1 MDTINYQGK
10 ELEVKFIRDAE
21 AGNYGTDG
29 DVRYQQDAIINGEE
43 VRIYWNTTPEHDENN
58 ARYKEL
64 ISIQRESGLDEEES
78 DELYHLEC
86 FFDDNSKA
94 CDWDNA
100 DEIVLRDGGDFEF

>member
-29 DVRYQQDAIINGEE
+29 DVRYQQDAIINGKE

-64 ISIQRESGLDEEES
+64 INIQRESGLDEEES
-78 DELYHLEC
+78 DELYHLER